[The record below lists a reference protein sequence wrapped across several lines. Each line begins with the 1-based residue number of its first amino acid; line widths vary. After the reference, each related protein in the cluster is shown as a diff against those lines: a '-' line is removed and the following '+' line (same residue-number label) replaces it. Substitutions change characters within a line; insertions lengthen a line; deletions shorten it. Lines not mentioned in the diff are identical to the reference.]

1 MRVPNIL
8 PIFAIAAFSFAIAWT
23 NSRAHEGE
31 DHDEPKPVPALAS
44 VAPRSEAASERFE
57 LVAIAHSGTLA
68 IYLDH
73 LRTNDP
79 VTNAAITVETPAG
92 SVAASSEHDGTY
104 KLAAPWTITPGRY
117 DLIFTVESDGIA
129 DVLTATLEVPDTALL
144 PGSTSVGTND
154 GLLS

>member
-1 MRVPNIL
+1 MRVPNIP
-8 PIFAIAAFSFAIAWT
+8 PIIAAFLLAIAWT

-31 DHDEPKPVPALAS
+31 DHDEPKPVPAVAS
-44 VAPRSEAASERFE
+44 VTPRTEAASESFE

-92 SVAASSEHDGTY
+92 SVAASPEHDGKY
-104 KLAAPWTITPGRY
+104 KLAAPWAIKPGQY
-117 DLIFTVESDGIA
+117 GLIF
-129 DVLTATLEVPDTALL
+129 
-144 PGSTSVGTND
+144 
-154 GLLS
+154 